1 MESLAVELTTAAAQ
15 KDSVVF
21 PESFRLTPFE
31 ELLLHRDSS
40 DCPCSCT
47 LRLSFSGVLDA
58 AILDRALLRTLER
71 HPLLTSR
78 IGDVDCRP
86 VWKVAPNP
94 ARSFHWMNGAAAE
107 TFKTSGFIDV
117 RRNGGLKLIGER
129 CGDRTILYV
138 HFHHSCCDGM
148 GIMCFLTDLLN
159 TASQLTNDTYEK
171 DRSGNDRSGNVNR
184 DDNTESAQNG
194 ALTKAVATRG
204 SWGLSYRD
212 AIKLLPAHLRALH
225 RPWRYLTRP
234 ATPLL
239 TADLVLDRLKTSG
252 ETEYPGTCLPRIQ
265 NRRFSRS
272 DLARYRASAKRQGV
286 SINDLLMRDVF
297 LTIRELRQLYQI
309 SDTTRWTRLLIP
321 INYRLD
327 WIPNETAANYT
338 TMMFIDRRLADPASP
353 YELLLGLSAEMQKI
367 RRQRLGHGFLMAL
380 SIFRRL
386 PGGLR
391 RFAGGRRCDVTAVM
405 TNVGKILTDLPGIDE
420 AGHWRLGEAKLE
432 HVDVVAPLT
441 PMTDASISAVSFAG
455 ELSVTLNFNSVSITA
470 EQTDDFLRLLS
481 ARILLKQ
488 ADTL

>member
-1 MESLAVELTTAAAQ
+1 MESLAVELTTAAAAAQ

-31 ELLLHRDSS
+31 ELLLHRDSP
-40 DCPCSCT
+40 DYPCSCT
-47 LRLSFSGVLDA
+47 LRLTFSGTVDA
-58 AILDRALLRTLER
+58 ALLDQALLRALER
-71 HPLLTSR
+71 HPLLTAR
-78 IGDVDCRP
+78 IEDVDCQP
-86 VWKVAPNP
+86 VWKVVPNP

-107 TFKTSGFIDV
+107 TFETSGFIDV

-129 CGDRTILYV
+129 CGDRTILYL
-138 HFHHSCCDGM
+138 HFHHSCCDGI

-159 TASQLTNDTYEK
+159 TASQLTND
-171 DRSGNDRSGNVNR
+171 RSGNVNR
-184 DDNTESAQNG
+184 DDNNESAQNG
-194 ALTKAVATRG
+194 SLTKAVAARG
-204 SWGLSYRD
+204 SWGLSFKD
-212 AIKLLPAHLRALH
+212 AVKLLPAHLRALH

-234 ATPLL
+234 ATTLL
-239 TADLVLDRLKTSG
+239 TADSVLDRLKTSG
-252 ETEYPGTCLPRIQ
+252 EPEHPGTCLPRIQ
-265 NRRFSRS
+265 HRRFSPS
-272 DLARYRASAKRQGV
+272 DLARYRESAKRQGV

-309 SDTTRWTRLLIP
+309 SDSSRWTRLMIP

-327 WIPNETAANYT
+327 RIPNETAANYT

-353 YELLLGLSAEMQKI
+353 HELLLGLSAEMQKI
-367 RRQRLGHGFLMAL
+367 RRQRLGHAFLMAL
-380 SIFRRL
+380 SIFRKL